1 MSDRRPEI
9 PQDILAKW
17 QRVIDLTANLVD
29 VPSGLIMKTEFP
41 DHRVMLSSQ
50 GERNPYFVGQTFELH
65 EKLYCQ
71 KVLAE
76 RDELVVRDAHSDPAW
91 CDNEDLE
98 HGMSFYIGYPLAWPD
113 GKLFGTIC
121 VLDVRDNA
129 RAVEHKSLVREFG
142 ELIENDLALLEEIST
157 RKALEAELQ
166 EHLEH
171 LDARVA
177 ERTRELEEANAALS
191 VLLAKFEQS
200 RQEFEEDVLRQITG
214 LVLPHLAKLRSR
226 LSGQTSEA
234 ALLDLAD
241 ENLKQVTSSF
251 ANRLSQALGQLT
263 PTESEIAQLVMQGQ
277 TTKDIARTLAR
288 DKSTIDFHR
297 NNIRR
302 KLGLTSRAVNL
313 RSHLMS
319 MQ

>member
-1 MSDRRPEI
+1 MSDARPEI

-17 QRVIDLTANLVD
+17 QRVIDLAARLVD
-29 VPSGLIMKTEFP
+29 VPSGLIMKTDFP
-41 DHRVMLSSQ
+41 DHRVMLSSP
-50 GERNPYFVGQTFELH
+50 GEENPYFVGQRFELH

-71 KVLAE
+71 KVLTG
-76 RDELVVRDAHSDPAW
+76 RGELVVRDAHSDPAW

-98 HGMSFYIGYPLAWPD
+98 HGMSFYIGYPLTWPD

-121 VLDVRDNA
+121 VLDRKDNE
-129 RAVEHKSLVREFG
+129 RAVHHKSLIREFG
-142 ELIENDLALLEEIST
+142 QLIENDLALLVEIDT
-157 RKALEAELQ
+157 RKALEARLQ
-166 EHLEH
+166 DHLEH

-177 ERTRELEEANAALS
+177 ERTRELEDANAALS
-191 VLLAKFEQS
+191 VLLAKLEQS

-226 LSGQTSEA
+226 LNGQPSEA

-263 PTESEIAQLVMQGQ
+263 PTEAEIAQLVMQGQ
-277 TTKDIARTLAR
+277 TTKDIARTLSR

-302 KLGLTSRAVNL
+302 KLGLTSRAVNP